1 MFIIKNMLK
10 KEIYSHKNIIYA
22 AIVLIIIIVGIYLY
36 INKTNEDDDT
46 YIFDDNRN
54 EIANS
59 IMQNEI
65 EDNTEDNTIEV
76 KDEEEKIIVHVTGSV
91 ERQGIVSLNKGQR
104 VIDAIEAAGG
114 ATIEAN
120 ISLINLAYVLEDG
133 MKIYVPSKDDNKDT
147 EFIVSGYSEEVK
159 STEKKKQEKVNI
171 NTATLKELEN
181 LPGIGESIANKIVT
195 YRNKN
200 GKFKNIEDLKNV
212 SGIGESKFNNIK
224 NYIYVK

>member
-10 KEIYSHKNIIYA
+10 KEIYSQKNMILIV
-22 AIVLIIIIVGIYLY
+22 IVLIIIIVGIYLY
-36 INKTNEDDDT
+36 INKTNEEDDA
-46 YIFDDNRN
+46 YIFDDSKN
-54 EIANS
+54 EIVNNA
-59 IMQNEI
+59 IQNEI
-65 EDNTEDNTIEV
+65 EDNTIEE
-76 KDEEEKIIVHVTGSV
+76 KDEQEKIIVHVTGSV

-104 VIDAIEAAGG
+104 VIDAIEASGG
-114 ATIEAN
+114 ATKEAN
-120 ISLINLAYVLEDG
+120 TSLINLAYVLEDG

-171 NTATLKELEN
+171 NTATLNELEN
-181 LPGIGESIANKIVT
+181 LPGIGESIANKILT